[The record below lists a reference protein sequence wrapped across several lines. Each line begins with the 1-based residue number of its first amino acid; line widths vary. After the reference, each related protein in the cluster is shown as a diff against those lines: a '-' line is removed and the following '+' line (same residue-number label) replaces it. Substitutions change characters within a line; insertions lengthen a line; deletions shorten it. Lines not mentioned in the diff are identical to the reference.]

1 MPARGPKFRSGL
13 RTLRTP
19 DSRQAEL
26 HREFPIACGLLLV
39 RQLAQQ
45 SYLLF
50 SEDDFERAAGAKV
63 LVEGGLATV
72 LSTE

>member
-1 MPARGPKFRSGL
+1 MTVQSIIPRTAS

-19 DSRQAEL
+19 DRRQAEL
-26 HREFPIACGLLLV
+26 QREFPIACGLLLV

-50 SEDDFERAAGAKV
+50 SEDDFERAAGANV